1 MDTPTVVSVALLV
14 GLAARAVLNRR
25 KPATVAQRQLGRAIQ
40 GPRLAPVVDIRSAR
54 RRRAG

>member
-1 MDTPTVVSVALLV
+1 MTASDVVAVALLV

-25 KPATVAQRQLGRAIQ
+25 KVLTVGQVQLGRAIQ
-40 GPRLAPVVDIRSAR
+40 GPLAPVVSIRSAS